1 MKVIPQL
8 VLIVIPSFIR
18 TETSCGVS
26 ESGDDGR
33 LLANETFEPRARRIR
48 RLSSDYERDLVMDTI
63 QAADYPANVHV
74 VVTKDSYI
82 LKLHRIPDPA
92 LEEDTDDD
100 KVESE
105 SPTDN
110 DVATFRGVVLL
121 MHGMFSTAADF
132 VVTGP
137 ENGLAFILAD
147 AGYDVWLGNARGT
160 RFSRKNLNL
169 NPKSAAFWDFSWHE
183 IGINDLP
190 AMIDYILLHTKQR
203 KLFYIGHNQGVTAML
218 ALLSEKP
225 AYNRKIIAV
234 TGMAPLVFLGNG
246 NIAVAQQ
253 LAKFN
258 DQLWLTL
265 KSLNIFELTPSE
277 KVLKF
282 LGSTVC
288 SEAVFTGAMCFDL
301 LTTIFGYSS
310 EQAKLLLP
318 GLMDNLV
325 TGISTK
331 QLIHYGQLMETRKFQ
346 QFDYKN
352 FVENFQR
359 YKQGK
364 PPYYDLSKV
373 TIPFTLFY
381 GTKDFFSSSKDF
393 KKLIRSLPNVATFNE
408 IPGWTHMDFI
418 YNTQI
423 YVNVYSKIL
432 ESMKNCTN
440 I

>member
-234 TGMAPLVFLGNG
+234 TG
-246 NIAVAQQ
+246 
-253 LAKFN
+253 
-258 DQLWLTL
+258 
-265 KSLNIFELTPSE
+265 
-277 KVLKF
+277 
-282 LGSTVC
+282 
-288 SEAVFTGAMCFDL
+288 
-301 LTTIFGYSS
+301 
-310 EQAKLLLP
+310 
-318 GLMDNLV
+318 
-325 TGISTK
+325 
-331 QLIHYGQLMETRKFQ
+331 KFQ